1 MNEIQD
7 WLSIGILMESLS
19 RLSIITLDIFTFFG
33 TLIKVK

>member
-7 WLSIGILMESLS
+7 WLSIGNPDGEPFKVEFY
-19 RLSIITLDIFTFFG
+19 TLGFFTFFG

>member
-19 RLSIITLDIFTFFG
+19 RLSDFIISAYSNFFG
-33 TLIKVK
+33 AL